1 MNYAKRTH
9 HLVSEGAYQVLA
21 KAQELEAQGRNIIH
35 LEIGQPDFETFP
47 NISQAGINAI
57 QNGYTRYTPYFQGG
71 RKTAE
76 YGICTRSSCRQSRCQ
91 T

>member
-47 NISQAGINAI
+47 NISQAGINAGTCTEDCTGI
-57 QNGYTRYTPYFQGG
+57 GLQTSQKRMRGG
-71 RKTAE
+71 RFAN
-76 YGICTRSSCRQSRCQ
+76 QQ
-91 T
+91 